1 MNKDPLI
8 ADLVKHIGVTTIV
21 FFFVVLEQKA
31 LLIEITIMLGLVVT
45 SNTELI
51 IARKITKRKVT
62 TPFGYLCEKLKIP
75 KKYQFFIFVVLIVVV
90 AIIATHFILGTWRGL
105 NGTY

>member
-1 MNKDPLI
+1 
-8 ADLVKHIGVTTIV
+8 
-21 FFFVVLEQKA
+21 
-31 LLIEITIMLGLVVT
+31 VVT

-75 KKYQFFIFVVLIVVV
+75 KKYQYFICVVLIVVV
-90 AIIATHFILGTWRGL
+90 AIVATHFILGTWKGF
-105 NGTY
+105 NGIN